1 MPIEVL
7 TAEEVARL
15 LGCDP
20 EYVNVLAVTHELPAI
35 KIGRFWRFPAAALA
49 AHFDAQANANLI
61 HREGELKLAR
71 RGGRKPK
78 PPADLTRCVPALRI
92 VSKKPG

>member
-20 EYVNVLAVTHELPAI
+20 EYVNALAATHELPAI
-35 KIGRFWRFPAAALA
+35 KIGLFWRFPAGALA
-49 AHFDAQANANLI
+49 THLDAQANANLLLPPAS
-61 HREGELKLAR
+61 EKLAR

-78 PPADLTRCVPALRI
+78 PLPDLTRCVLASSASG
-92 VSKKPG
+92 VTD